1 MNNFLTDRRHRLD
14 VIAGL
19 IDGILNA
26 LVLTTAKL
34 TGAGGGVTW
43 QLAIRVGIATT
54 VTTLFVFFVA
64 HYAELRAEL
73 LHVERELNLMSRGKL
88 ATTRLGRQILSE
100 SALAACIAG
109 GCGLLGSVIP
119 LMLGIV
125 IPGASLLSVCV
136 TIGILGVLGMVL
148 AWTFFGSPLKWA
160 LALMFG
166 GAFLAW
172 IGAMLNIAAY
182 IRGYWNYPAAKSMR
196 RSYRSQIVPQFGRDA
211 NIVRQLLNR
220 GTRAP

>member
-1 MNNFLTDRRHRLD
+1 VSNFLTDRRHRLD

-34 TGAGGGVTW
+34 TAAGGGVTW
-43 QLAIRVGIATT
+43 QLALRVGTATT
-54 VTTLFVFFVA
+54 VTTVFVFFVA

-109 GCGLLGSVIP
+109 GCGLVGGSVIP
-119 LMLGIV
+119 LMLGMA
-125 IPGASLLSVCV
+125 IPGAPLLSVCV
-136 TIGILGVLGMVL
+136 TIGILGVLGLVL
-148 AWTFFGSPLKWA
+148 AKTFFGSPLKWA
-160 LALMFG
+160 LALMVG
-166 GAFLAW
+166 GALLAW
-172 IGAMLNIAAY
+172 IGAMLNIAA
-182 IRGYWNYPAAKSMR
+182 
-196 RSYRSQIVPQFGRDA
+196 
-211 NIVRQLLNR
+211 
-220 GTRAP
+220 